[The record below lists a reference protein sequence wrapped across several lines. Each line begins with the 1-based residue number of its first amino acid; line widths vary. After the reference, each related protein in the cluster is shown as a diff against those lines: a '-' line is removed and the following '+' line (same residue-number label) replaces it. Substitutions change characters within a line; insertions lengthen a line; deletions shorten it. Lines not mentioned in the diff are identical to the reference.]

1 MNLGNITKEVT
12 NAIES
17 VPGGKEKLG
26 MTKDKFQKDVAVKLE
41 EMPGGE
47 MLKGKLGEVMG
58 SGSKEDVLEA
68 AKGALGSGSK
78 EDVLEAAKGALGS
91 GSKED
96 VLAAIGSVS
105 K

>member
-12 NAIES
+12 KAVES

-26 MTKDKFQKDVAVKLE
+26 MAKDKFQKDVAVKLE

-47 MLKGKLGEVMG
+47 MLKGKLGEALG
-58 SGSKEDVLEA
+58 SGSEDAKES
-68 AKGALGSGSK
+68 LGSGSK
-78 EDVLEAAKGALGS
+78 EDILE
-91 GSKED
+91 
-96 VLAAIGSVS
+96 SVS